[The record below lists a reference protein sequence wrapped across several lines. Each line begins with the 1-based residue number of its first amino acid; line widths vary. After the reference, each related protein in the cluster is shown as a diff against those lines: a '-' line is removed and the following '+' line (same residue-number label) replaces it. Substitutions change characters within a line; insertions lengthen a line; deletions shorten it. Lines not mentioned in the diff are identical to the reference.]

1 MRETPNPR
9 LASGLAVTVLMAALL
24 TLPGVHAKGT
34 KSASSKATPAPRST
48 AQLSNAAPSV
58 DALVGRFMEAL
69 EQKDRAKLQGLRVT
83 ESEYLDVIMPGS
95 IEPGKPLKN
104 YDHHDQASQYF
115 WGILD
120 TKSRYLEVSLLDKFG
135 GTPLKIKSVKY
146 QRGVKD
152 YATYRAYKQ
161 LRLLVERS
169 DGTEDE
175 LETGSIAEVNGQYK
189 FISFIHD

>member
-1 MRETPNPR
+1 MRATWNPR
-9 LASGLAVTVLMAALL
+9 LASGLAIAVLAAAPVAL
-24 TLPGVHAKGT
+24 HYANAKTT
-34 KSASSKATPAPRST
+34 KPPAKAAATPSV
-48 AQLSNAAPSV
+48 QFSNAAPST
-58 DALVGRFMEAL
+58 DALIGRFMEAL
-69 EQKDRAKLQGLRVT
+69 EQKDRPKLQSLRVT
-83 ESEYLDVIMPGS
+83 ENEYLDVIMPGS
-95 IEPGKPLKN
+95 VEPGRPLKQ

-161 LRLLVERS
+161 LRLVVERT